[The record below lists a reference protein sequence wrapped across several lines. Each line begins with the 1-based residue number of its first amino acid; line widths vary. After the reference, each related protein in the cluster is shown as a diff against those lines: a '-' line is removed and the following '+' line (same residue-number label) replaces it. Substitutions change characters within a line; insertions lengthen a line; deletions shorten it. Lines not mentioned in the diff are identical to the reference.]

1 MSSYSRNIG
10 KNLTAEAPSAA
21 GTPILVRLFFA
32 GIVVLG
38 SVLFALVLAEAVLR
52 LAPGLLAVE
61 LQQIIRADPS
71 NYGVTHPYIG
81 HLQRPNNALVISGR
95 DFRAVHH
102 TDGYGFRN
110 AWPWPK
116 TAEIVT
122 LGDSVTFGQ
131 GVEDEQ
137 AWPAILAQSFPAGRV
152 INLGLIGGGPR
163 QYLRVYETFG
173 LKLRSKLVLVGFF
186 LRNDFWDEEMF
197 ERWLK
202 SGAGGSYVIWRDFG
216 RPASVSLSLQ
226 QPIRNLVSSLLWRG
240 RLLARKSYLYNL
252 LLYVSGDFNWWSP
265 SATII
270 FQAPNGTRLEL
281 QPEDL
286 VSKTKLAQP
295 GNYVFRRVIDA
306 LQRVHSLAK
315 ENGATVLVVLQPSKE
330 EVYLPLVGESPPD
343 ATAPLRA
350 ALVER
355 GIPYLDLLED
365 FRRRAAKGEVL
376 FFETDGHPNAR
387 GYALIAELVISHL
400 KGHAKEYGL

>member
-1 MSSYSRNIG
+1 MRNDGRQIIF
-10 KNLTAEAPSAA
+10 SALA
-21 GTPILVRLFFA
+21 ICGSILVTITL
-32 GIVVLG
+32 I
-38 SVLFALVLAEAVLR
+38 EAVLR
-52 LAPGLLAVE
+52 LFPAWFPVE
-61 LQQIIRADPS
+61 LQQLMQANPK

-81 HLQRPNNALVISGR
+81 HLHKPNNALVVAGR
-95 DFRAVHH
+95 DFSAVHH
-102 TDGYGFRN
+102 TDRYGFRN
-110 AWPWPK
+110 AWPWPDR
-116 TAEIVT
+116 AEIVV

-131 GVEDEQ
+131 GVGDNQ
-137 AWPAILAQSFPAGRV
+137 AWPAILAQSFPASRV
-152 INLGLIGGGPR
+152 INLGLIGAGPR
-163 QYLRVYETFG
+163 QYFRVYETFG

-197 ERWLK
+197 EHWLK
-202 SGAGGSYVIWRDFG
+202 SGAGGSYMVWRDFG
-216 RPASVSLSLQ
+216 RPASTNLSPYQPLGSLL
-226 QPIRNLVSSLLWRG
+226 SSLLWKAK
-240 RLLARKSYLYNL
+240 LLARKSYLYNL
-252 LLYVSGDFNWWSP
+252 LLYVRGDLNWWSP
-265 SATII
+265 SATVI
-270 FQAPNGTRLEL
+270 FQSPNGTRLEL

-295 GNYVFRRVIDA
+295 GNYVFRRVMDA

-343 ATAPLRA
+343 PTAPLRA

-365 FRRRAAKGEVL
+365 FRRRAAEGEML

-400 KGHAKEYGL
+400 KQHAKKYGL